1 MDVPEQ
7 KTGAARRLFQ
17 LQVFDSEI
25 ETARGSLRQIA
36 SQMGESQALVN
47 ARAELS
53 AQQQRLED
61 LTREQQALEWDID
74 DQSGK
79 IAVLEEK
86 LYGGK
91 VVNPKE
97 LASLQQDVESL
108 KKRRRQ
114 IEDKALEIMERR
126 ERATATVMSES
137 DELAKLEKD
146 WRAEQ
151 QKLKRDAGA
160 LTASLESL
168 EQRRQEYKMSLDAG
182 ITELYEKLKAQ
193 KGNAVA
199 GVEQGICHGC
209 RISLSQAQLQQVRT
223 GGLVQ
228 CGNCGRVLYLA

>member
-1 MDVPEQ
+1 MDVPNQ
-7 KTGAARRLFQ
+7 KTGAARQLYQ
-17 LQVFDSEI
+17 LQALDLEI

-36 SQMGESQALVN
+36 SQLGESQALVA
-47 ARAELS
+47 ARADLGTET
-53 AQQQRLED
+53 QRLED
-61 LTREQQALEWDID
+61 LSREQQALEWDID
-74 DQSGK
+74 DQTGK
-79 IAVLEEK
+79 IAALEEK

-97 LASLQQDVESL
+97 LASLQQDVESI
-108 KKRRRQ
+108 KRRRRQ
-114 IEDKALEIMERR
+114 IEDKALEIMEQC
-126 ERATATVMSES
+126 EQTAATVMSES
-137 DELAKLEKD
+137 DELARLEKD

-160 LTASLESL
+160 LTAQLESL
-168 EQRRQEYKMSLDAG
+168 EQRRQEFKKSLDAG
-182 ITELYEKLKAQ
+182 ITELYEKIKAQ

-199 GVEQGICHGC
+199 SVEQGICHGC